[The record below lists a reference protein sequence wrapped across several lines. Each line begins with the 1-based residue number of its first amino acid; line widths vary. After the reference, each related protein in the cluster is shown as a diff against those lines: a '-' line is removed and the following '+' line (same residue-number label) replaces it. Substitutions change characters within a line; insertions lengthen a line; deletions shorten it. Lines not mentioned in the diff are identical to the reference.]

1 MRKVKGAVSD
11 TIFGRSHIVILWTLG
26 SGDPYDYNQE
36 IVKFEIFEGAIL
48 DCNIMDLD
56 FSR

>member
-1 MRKVKGAVSD
+1 MRKVKGAGSD

-48 DCNIMDLD
+48 DCNIMALD